1 MKLPG
6 AYFVDSFVT
15 VHPTRSKTLLGA
27 GAGRGSTLIMYM
39 AKFTGTI

>member
-15 VHPTRSKTLLGA
+15 VHPTRFKTLLGA
-27 GAGRGSTLIMYM
+27 GAGRGSALIMHVV
-39 AKFTGTI
+39 KFAGTV